1 MMASGE
7 FGLIQRHFSQIG
19 AKRADLL
26 LGIGDDCALL
36 QTAPGN
42 ALAVTTDT
50 LVAGVHFLANDAPQ
64 AIAHKAVAVNLSDL
78 AAMGADPAWISLAL
92 TLPEANSDWLS
103 QFSHGLDEILR
114 YYNVALVGGDTTRG
128 PLAISITAHGWV
140 PAERALRRSNA
151 KSGDRIYVSGRLGEA
166 AAGLAIMLGH
176 YNPPSPWREPLL
188 QHLHYPTPR
197 LALGREL
204 RGLASAAIDI
214 SDGLLADLGHILQ
227 ASAVSAVLAVERL
240 PLPQLPGEQ
249 LEQARHWALSGG
261 DDYELC
267 FCVPPA
273 QCGQVEAVGRRLG
286 VPLNCIGEIRPAAA
300 DTVRLLLDG
309 QPFTLPPQ
317 AGYNHFQDI

>member
-1 MMASGE
+1 MAAGE

-36 QTAPGN
+36 QPVAGQ

-50 LVAGVHFLANDAPQ
+50 LVAGVHFLASDPPQ

-92 TLPEANSDWLS
+92 TLPQANSQWLA

-114 YYNVALVGGDTTRG
+114 YYNVALIGGDTTRG
-128 PLAISITAHGWV
+128 PLAVSITAHGWV
-140 PAERALRRSNA
+140 PVDRALRRSGA
-151 KSGDRIYVSGRLGEA
+151 KSADRIYVSGRLGEA
-166 AAGLAIMLGH
+166 AAGLAIMLGQ

-204 RGLASAAIDI
+204 RGIVSAAIDI
-214 SDGLLADLGHILQ
+214 SDGLLADLGHILD
-227 ASAVSAVLAVERL
+227 ASAVSAVLAVEQL
-240 PLPQLPGEQ
+240 PLAQLPGEQ
-249 LEQARHWALSGG
+249 LEQARHWALAGG

-273 QCGQVEAVGRRLG
+273 QCGQVEAIAKRLG
-286 VPLNCIGEIRPAAA
+286 VPLSCIGEIRPAAA
-300 DTVRLLLDG
+300 EQLRLQLNG
-309 QPFTLPPQ
+309 QPFALPPQ
-317 AGYNHFQDI
+317 PGYNHFQEG